1 MEKRPHT
8 VTGGI
13 FNIITQRTRTGSILR
28 LEVNFPQ
35 DVVQLSKEVNVSIDH
50 VCNCAYVGM
59 LYCEPLSFVRVC
71 VCIDLFSLSIR
82 FVTCAGWV
90 SEYHW
95 YWLTELLRLANYI
108 LMLFA

>member
-35 DVVQLSKEVNVSIDH
+35 DVVQLSKEVYSNVIGYICRGSI
-50 VCNCAYVGM
+50 
-59 LYCEPLSFVRVC
+59 
-71 VCIDLFSLSIR
+71 
-82 FVTCAGWV
+82 
-90 SEYHW
+90 
-95 YWLTELLRLANYI
+95 ANP
-108 LMLFA
+108 